1 MKAHTKPATCTDT
14 GGWCGWVL
22 GCICDKPRT
31 WTRADEYDPPAPDTY
46 ADERAADRAADKEQE
61 RREYDWRSA

>member
-31 WTRADEYDPPAPDTY
+31 WTRADEYDPPAPDNH
-46 ADERAADRAADKEQE
+46 ADDRAADRAADAYE
-61 RREYDWRSA
+61 RRLFADRRRA